1 LQIYTDIERNVDM
14 NNRQILRAYS
24 INEVSK
30 RINTPTGTIRQWEKD
45 LEGLLVIP
53 RTQQGAR
60 YYTDHEINI
69 LHKIKEM
76 RSQNISKG
84 MIRSLLETHLQ
95 KEKVDEPVS
104 ENSASEVTSETLKT
118 TNLPTKEL
126 ALPSAQQEYNLEAFY
141 SAMADFK
148 QDLLLEFKHEI
159 QMGKH
164 ELMDEFKNE
173 VSNSTLITVKE
184 ISKSIQRS
192 NDKQKSNVHEIS
204 NMIMKASEHT
214 SETFENLSESILK
227 RSEDAYERMSE
238 RMVETAK
245 LTDRKNHKAIEKV
258 SITLN
263 ETKKEMDNLTQSL
276 DFKQEAILDSIK
288 EIKESQE
295 EIKKREDQFQSMI
308 ESYRE
313 VAAAKKNRKW
323 WRIWS

>member
-1 LQIYTDIERNVDM
+1 M

-30 RINTPTGTIRQWEKD
+30 RINTPSGTIRQWEKD

-60 YYTDHEINI
+60 YYTDNEINL

-84 MIRSLLETHLQ
+84 MIRTLLEKHMQ
-95 KEKVDEPVS
+95 KESLDNPVT
-104 ENSASEVTSETLKT
+104 EKQTSEADSKTLKT
-118 TNLPTKEL
+118 KNLPTKEL
-126 ALPSAQQEYNLEAFY
+126 AIAPVQQEYNLETFY
-141 SAMADFK
+141 TAMADFK

-192 NDKQKSNVHEIS
+192 NDKQKANVHEIS

-214 SETFENLSESILK
+214 SETFESLSENILK
-227 RSEDAYERMSE
+227 GSEDAYDRLSE
-238 RMVETAK
+238 RMEETVQ
-245 LTDRKNHKAIEKV
+245 LSDRKNHKAIEKV
-258 SITLN
+258 STTLN
-263 ETKKEMDNLTQSL
+263 ETKTEMENLTKSL
-276 DFKQEAILDSIK
+276 TIKQESILDSLN
-288 EIKESQE
+288 ELKESQA
-295 EIKKREDQFQSMI
+295 EIKKREDQFQSML
-308 ESYRE
+308 ESFRE
-313 VAAAKKNRKW
+313 VAASKRNRNRKW
-323 WRIWS
+323 WKIWS

>member
-1 LQIYTDIERNVDM
+1 M
-14 NNRQILRAYS
+14 NNRHILRAYS

-45 LEGLLVIP
+45 LDGLLVIP

-60 YYTDHEINI
+60 YYTDHEINM
-69 LHKIKEM
+69 LQKVKEM
-76 RSQNISKG
+76 RTQNISKG
-84 MIRSLLETHLQ
+84 MIRSLLEAHLQ
-95 KEKVDEPVS
+95 KEAVEEPVS
-104 ENSASEVTSETLKT
+104 EESTSKVASETLQT
-118 TNLPTKEL
+118 TK
-126 ALPSAQQEYNLEAFY
+126 LPSKEFVIPPVQQENNLEAFY

-159 QMGKH
+159 QMSKH
-164 ELMDEFKNE
+164 DLMDEIKNE

-192 NDKQKSNVHEIS
+192 NDKQKANVHEIS

-214 SETFENLSESILK
+214 SETFEYLSDNLIKGSE
-227 RSEDAYERMSE
+227 EAYERLAE
-238 RMVETAK
+238 HMVETAK

-258 SITLN
+258 SMSLN
-263 ETKKEMDNLTQSL
+263 ETKKEMAELSQSL
-276 DFKQEAILDSIK
+276 DDKQDSILESIN

-313 VAAAKKNRKW
+313 VAATKRDRKW
-323 WRIWS
+323 WKIWS

>member
-1 LQIYTDIERNVDM
+1 M

-60 YYTDHEINI
+60 YYTDNEINI

-84 MIRSLLETHLQ
+84 MIRSLLEKHLQ
-95 KEKVDEPVS
+95 KEAVDDPVS
-104 ENSASEVTSETLKT
+104 EKPASEVASETLKT
-118 TNLPTKEL
+118 ANLTNLPTKDF
-126 ALPSAQQEYNLEAFY
+126 AIPPAQQEYNLEAFY
-141 SAMADFK
+141 TAMADFK
-148 QDLLLEFKHEI
+148 QDLLLQFKHEF
-159 QMGKH
+159 QMSKH

-192 NDKQKSNVHEIS
+192 NDKQKANVHEIS

-214 SETFENLSESILK
+214 SETFENLSENILK
-227 RSEDAYERMSE
+227 GSEDAYERLSE
-238 RMVETAK
+238 RMEETVQ
-245 LTDRKNHKAIEKV
+245 LSDRKNHKAIEKV
-258 SITLN
+258 STTLN
-263 ETKKEMDNLTQSL
+263 ETKTEMANLTQSL
-276 DFKQEAILDSIK
+276 EFKQESILKSIN
-288 EIKESQE
+288 EIKESQD

-313 VAAAKKNRKW
+313 VAASKRNRNRKW
-323 WRIWS
+323 WKFGHEIVGT

>member
-1 LQIYTDIERNVDM
+1 M

-30 RINTPTGTIRQWEKD
+30 RINTPSGTIRQWEKD

-60 YYTDHEINI
+60 YYTDNEINI

-84 MIRSLLETHLQ
+84 MIRSLLEKHLQ
-95 KEKVDEPVS
+95 KEAVDDPVS
-104 ENSASEVTSETLKT
+104 EKPASEVASETLKT
-118 TNLPTKEL
+118 ANLTTLPTKDF
-126 ALPSAQQEYNLEAFY
+126 AIPPAQQEYNLEAFY
-141 SAMADFK
+141 TAMDDFK
-148 QDLLLEFKHEI
+148 QDLLLQFKHEF
-159 QMGKH
+159 QMSKL

-184 ISKSIQRS
+184 IS
-192 NDKQKSNVHEIS
+192 

-214 SETFENLSESILK
+214 SETFENLSENILK
-227 RSEDAYERMSE
+227 GSEDAYERLSE
-238 RMVETAK
+238 RMEETVQ
-245 LTDRKNHKAIEKV
+245 LSDRKNHKAIEKV
-258 SITLN
+258 STTLN
-263 ETKKEMDNLTQSL
+263 ETKTEMANLTQSL
-276 DFKQEAILDSIK
+276 EFKQESILKSIN
-288 EIKESQE
+288 EIKESQD

-313 VAAAKKNRKW
+313 VAASKRNRNRKW
-323 WRIWS
+323 WKIFS